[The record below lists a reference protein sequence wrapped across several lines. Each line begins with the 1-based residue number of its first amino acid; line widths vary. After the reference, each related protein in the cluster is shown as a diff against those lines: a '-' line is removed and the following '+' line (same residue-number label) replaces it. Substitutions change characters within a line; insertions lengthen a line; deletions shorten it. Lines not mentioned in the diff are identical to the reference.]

1 MQTLLSFMS
10 IKPNYDNNWHIILHE
25 DSSLSAMYVV
35 DVLMDVLK
43 YDYDVADKIMQEALT
58 NGRAIV
64 ITTDYSTALSYRFK
78 LEQKELTVTLEEVR

>member
-35 DVLMDVLK
+35 QVLMSVLK

-58 NGRAIV
+58 MVAIV
-64 ITTDYSTALSYRFK
+64 ITTDYSTALSYRVK